1 MKNLLF
7 AFTVLSGAL
16 AVAPNA
22 HAQMA
27 VIDAANLA
35 QNLQTAAQSIAAVE
49 QLRAQL
55 SQLENTYTMFTN
67 PTDILGMASGME
79 NQAIENPMP
88 LANSLSGLVG
98 GQSSGNSAAI
108 TYYNQNHIYT
118 APAGTAQSTQLNQ
131 NAQGIANI
139 EGIASTNLSAI
150 EARLQQL
157 PDLEADLN
165 SATSI
170 TQVSAINGRIA
181 AVELS
186 APPEQSRRT
195 GGRSKRRLGA
205 RSLKAAG
212 HQHQIAAT
220 AAGADVVAQLRLAGC
235 RPLTALEHFSHFFF
249 TCTGT
254 QNHGCLRFDS
264 LEGLTLCLR
273 SRLAILRR
281 ARKSNRR
288 MLADASPVTSAI
300 SRCV

>member
-1 MKNLLF
+1 MKKFLF

-55 SQLENTYTMFTN
+55 GQLENTNTMFTN

-98 GQSSGNSAAI
+98 GQSSGNSAAT

-118 APAGTAQSTQLNQ
+118 APAGTEQSTQLNQ

-181 AVELS
+181 AESQFVQAQQAQAANLQVLAS
-186 APPEQSRRT
+186 EQQASQQQQEQE
-195 GGRSKRRLGA
+195 A
-205 RSLKAAG
+205 
-212 HQHQIAAT
+212 HQESDT
-220 AAGADVVAQLRLAGC
+220 NLLD
-235 RPLTALEHFSHFFF
+235 ALNS
-249 TCTGT
+249 
-254 QNHGCLRFDS
+254 
-264 LEGLTLCLR
+264 
-273 SRLAILRR
+273 
-281 ARKSNRR
+281 
-288 MLADASPVTSAI
+288 ASP
-300 SRCV
+300 

>member
-1 MKNLLF
+1 MKKFLF

-16 AVAPNA
+16 AAAPNA

-67 PTDILGMASGME
+67 PTNILGMATGME
-79 NQAIENPMP
+79 NQAVENPMP

-98 GQSSGNSAAI
+98 GQSSGNSAAT

-118 APAGTAQSTQLNQ
+118 APAGTEQSTQLDQ

-181 AVELS
+181 AESQFVQGQQAQAANLQVLAS
-186 APPEQSRRT
+186 EQQASQQQQEQE
-195 GGRSKRRLGA
+195 A
-205 RSLKAAG
+205 
-212 HQHQIAAT
+212 HQESDANLL
-220 AAGADVVAQLRLAGC
+220 D
-235 RPLTALEHFSHFFF
+235 ALNS
-249 TCTGT
+249 
-254 QNHGCLRFDS
+254 
-264 LEGLTLCLR
+264 
-273 SRLAILRR
+273 
-281 ARKSNRR
+281 
-288 MLADASPVTSAI
+288 ASP
-300 SRCV
+300 

>member
-98 GQSSGNSAAI
+98 GQSSGNSAAT

-118 APAGTAQSTQLNQ
+118 APAGTEQSTQLNQ

-181 AVELS
+181 AESQFVQAQQAQAANLQVL
-186 APPEQSRRT
+186 ANEQQASQQQQQEE
-195 GGRSKRRLGA
+195 A
-205 RSLKAAG
+205 
-212 HQHQIAAT
+212 HQES
-220 AAGADVVAQLRLAGC
+220 DSNLLD
-235 RPLTALEHFSHFFF
+235 ALNS
-249 TCTGT
+249 
-254 QNHGCLRFDS
+254 
-264 LEGLTLCLR
+264 
-273 SRLAILRR
+273 
-281 ARKSNRR
+281 
-288 MLADASPVTSAI
+288 ASP
-300 SRCV
+300 

>member
-98 GQSSGNSAAI
+98 GQSSGNSAAT

-118 APAGTAQSTQLNQ
+118 APAGTEQSTQLNQ

-181 AVELS
+181 AESQFVQAQQAQAANLQVLAS
-186 APPEQSRRT
+186 EQQASQQQQEQE
-195 GGRSKRRLGA
+195 A
-205 RSLKAAG
+205 
-212 HQHQIAAT
+212 HQESDT
-220 AAGADVVAQLRLAGC
+220 NLLD
-235 RPLTALEHFSHFFF
+235 ALNS
-249 TCTGT
+249 
-254 QNHGCLRFDS
+254 
-264 LEGLTLCLR
+264 
-273 SRLAILRR
+273 
-281 ARKSNRR
+281 
-288 MLADASPVTSAI
+288 ASP
-300 SRCV
+300 

>member
-1 MKNLLF
+1 MKKFLF

-55 SQLENTYTMFTN
+55 GQLENTYTMFTN

-98 GQSSGNSAAI
+98 GQSSGNSAAT

-118 APAGTAQSTQLNQ
+118 APAGTEQSTQLNQ

-181 AVELS
+181 AESQFVQAQQAQAANLQVLAS
-186 APPEQSRRT
+186 EQQASQQQQEQE
-195 GGRSKRRLGA
+195 A
-205 RSLKAAG
+205 
-212 HQHQIAAT
+212 HQESDT
-220 AAGADVVAQLRLAGC
+220 NLLD
-235 RPLTALEHFSHFFF
+235 ALNS
-249 TCTGT
+249 
-254 QNHGCLRFDS
+254 
-264 LEGLTLCLR
+264 
-273 SRLAILRR
+273 
-281 ARKSNRR
+281 
-288 MLADASPVTSAI
+288 ASP
-300 SRCV
+300 

>member
-1 MKNLLF
+1 MKKFLF

-55 SQLENTYTMFTN
+55 GQLENTYTMFTN

-181 AVELS
+181 AESQFVQAQQAQAANLQVL
-186 APPEQSRRT
+186 ANEQQASQQQQQEE
-195 GGRSKRRLGA
+195 A
-205 RSLKAAG
+205 
-212 HQHQIAAT
+212 HQES
-220 AAGADVVAQLRLAGC
+220 DSNLLD
-235 RPLTALEHFSHFFF
+235 ALNS
-249 TCTGT
+249 
-254 QNHGCLRFDS
+254 
-264 LEGLTLCLR
+264 
-273 SRLAILRR
+273 
-281 ARKSNRR
+281 
-288 MLADASPVTSAI
+288 ASP
-300 SRCV
+300 